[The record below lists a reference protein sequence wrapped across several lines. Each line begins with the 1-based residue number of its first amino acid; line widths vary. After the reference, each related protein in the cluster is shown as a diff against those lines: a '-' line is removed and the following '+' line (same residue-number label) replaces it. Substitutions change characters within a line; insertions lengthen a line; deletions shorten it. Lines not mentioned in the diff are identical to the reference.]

1 MELQSHTTNSLRLS
15 THRNDM
21 KELQFKKIF
30 ISILFLF
37 FSTICSSACLDEV
50 KTFYTSYMM
59 NVLHG
64 NSNNEALCKKYLTE
78 GLAAKIQRMIN
89 GSGGDPI
96 IRSQDVSADAIKT
109 LAVRAIEGDWYM
121 VSYLWNEKDST
132 TFTEI
137 PLKAQNIDGKCKIV
151 YITPVENGIQYGDR
165 MLSCCE
171 SMSTSK
177 IDDAS
182 GKSFIESFYKVYIA
196 SYCAMSKDTDA
207 KLSSLRLSYLSPAA
221 LQQFKKAESEN
232 QEDGLY
238 GYDLLINNFDFD
250 CMWCKSLRFLQLN
263 NDNYQITY
271 QAGVKVHNI
280 NIKIEYQDGRYLINS
295 ILRTLK

>member
-1 MELQSHTTNSLRLS
+1 
-15 THRNDM
+15 
-21 KELQFKKIF
+21 
-30 ISILFLF
+30 
-37 FSTICSSACLDEV
+37 
-50 KTFYTSYMM
+50 M
-59 NVLHG
+59 NVLND
-64 NSNNEALCKKYLTE
+64 NSNNEALYEKYLTE

-132 TFTEI
+132 TLTEI
-137 PLKAQNIDGKCKIV
+137 PLKAKSIDGKCKIV
-151 YITPVENGIQYGDR
+151 YITPVENGVQYGDKI
-165 MLSCCE
+165 LSCE
-171 SMSTSK
+171 FMSASK
-177 IDDAS
+177 IDETS
-182 GKSFIESFYKVYIA
+182 GKSFIESFYKVYLA

-207 KLSSLRLSYLSPAA
+207 KLSSLRLSNLSPAA

-250 CMWCKSLRFLQLN
+250 CMWCKSLRFLELSN
-263 NDNYQITY
+263 GNYQITY
-271 QAGVKVHNI
+271 QAGIKIHKI
-280 NIKIEYQDGRYLINS
+280 NIKIEYQDGRYLISS

>member
-1 MELQSHTTNSLRLS
+1 MELQTHTTDSLRLS
-15 THRNDM
+15 TYRTYM

-30 ISILFLF
+30 ISILSLF

-50 KTFYTSYMM
+50 KTFYKSYMI
-59 NVLHG
+59 NVLND
-64 NSNNEALCKKYLTE
+64 NSNNEALYEKYLTE

-132 TFTEI
+132 TLTEI
-137 PLKAQNIDGKCKIV
+137 PLKAKSIDGKCKIV
-151 YITPVENGIQYGDR
+151 YITPVENGVQYGDKI
-165 MLSCCE
+165 LSCE
-171 SMSTSK
+171 FMSASK
-177 IDDAS
+177 IDETS
-182 GKSFIESFYKVYIA
+182 GKSFIESFYKVYLA

-207 KLSSLRLSYLSPAA
+207 KLSSLRLSYLSPTA

-250 CMWCKSLRFLQLN
+250 CMWCKSLRFLELSN
-263 NDNYQITY
+263 GNYQITY
-271 QAGVKVHNI
+271 QAGVKVHKI
-280 NIKIEYQDGRYLINS
+280 NIKIEYQDGRYLISS

>member
-1 MELQSHTTNSLRLS
+1 MELQTHTTDSLRLS
-15 THRNDM
+15 TYRTYM

-30 ISILFLF
+30 ISILSLF

-59 NVLHG
+59 NVLND
-64 NSNNEALCKKYLTE
+64 NSNNEALYEKYLTE

-132 TFTEI
+132 TLTEI
-137 PLKAQNIDGKCKIV
+137 PLKAKSIDGKCKIV
-151 YITPVENGIQYGDR
+151 YITPVENGVQYGDKI
-165 MLSCCE
+165 LSCE
-171 SMSTSK
+171 FMSASK
-177 IDDAS
+177 IDETS
-182 GKSFIESFYKVYIA
+182 GKSFIESFYKVYLA

-207 KLSSLRLSYLSPAA
+207 KLSSLRLSNLSPAA

-250 CMWCKSLRFLQLN
+250 CMWCKSLRFLELSN
-263 NDNYQITY
+263 GNYQITY
-271 QAGVKVHNI
+271 QAGIKIHKI
-280 NIKIEYQDGRYLINS
+280 NIKIEYQDGRYLISS

>member
-1 MELQSHTTNSLRLS
+1 MELQTHTTDSLRLS
-15 THRNDM
+15 TYRTYM
-21 KELQFKKIF
+21 RELQFKKIF
-30 ISILFLF
+30 ISILSLF

-59 NVLHG
+59 NVLND
-64 NSNNEALCKKYLTE
+64 NSNNEALYEKYLTE

-132 TFTEI
+132 TLTEI
-137 PLKAQNIDGKCKIV
+137 PLKAKSIDGKCKIV
-151 YITPVENGIQYGDR
+151 YITPVENGVQYGDKI
-165 MLSCCE
+165 LSCE
-171 SMSTSK
+171 FMSASK
-177 IDDAS
+177 IDETS
-182 GKSFIESFYKVYIA
+182 GKSFIESFYKVYLA

-207 KLSSLRLSYLSPAA
+207 KLSSLRLSNLSPAA

-250 CMWCKSLRFLQLN
+250 CMWCKSLRFLELSN
-263 NDNYQITY
+263 GNYQITY
-271 QAGVKVHNI
+271 QAGVKVHKI
-280 NIKIEYQDGRYLINS
+280 NIKIEYQDGRYLISS